1 MKIKEVT
8 QAVGGNLTPRMV
20 RHYHTLGLL
29 PVAARSPGNYRV
41 YTERDVQQLRR
52 IVALKQQGFQLN
64 HIQKLLATDFAED
77 SLLQQ
82 LQQQYRMVMQQ
93 IAKLRHTAV
102 ALEGLLGRDRSC
114 QSIQA
119 DALATLRLLQVETQD
134 GLLQLEQ
141 LWDNCDAASHAHPE
155 AFRESLQQ
163 LLPDLSERSEIEAD
177 LLSKL
182 VLACGD
188 VSLVDFVRVGEGAI
202 ATARNILSTGCQIV
216 GDVPAVTAAL
226 DRTRL
231 AHLNCTVETLI
242 DNPHI
247 TTAEDAEQE
256 FWQHDQWQERLQQLS
271 KDCVLVIGYAPSV
284 LMSACK
290 LIEKGAL
297 QPALIIGMPIG
308 FSHAPAAKRQLM
320 RLGVPFITT
329 IGTIGGGLLAAVA
342 LNALAESLIEKPDC
356 HCYLTK

>member
-8 QAVGGNLTPRMV
+8 EAVGGGLTPRMV

-41 YTERDVQQLRR
+41 YTDRDVQQLRR

-64 HIQKLLATDFAED
+64 HIQKLLASVSED
-77 SLLQQ
+77 SLMPQ
-82 LQQQYRMVMQQ
+82 LQQQYRLVIQQ
-93 IAKLRHTAV
+93 ISKLRHTAV
-102 ALEGLLGRDRSC
+102 ALEGLLGRDRNC
-114 QSIQA
+114 HIQA

-134 GLLQLEQ
+134 GVLQLEQ
-141 LWDNCDAASHAHPE
+141 LWDCDAASHAHPE

-163 LLPDLSERSEIEAD
+163 LLPDLSDRSEIEVD

-202 ATARNILSTGCQIV
+202 AAARNILSTGCQIV
-216 GDVPAVTAAL
+216 GDVPAVTVTL

-284 LMSACK
+284 LMSVCQ
-290 LIEKGAL
+290 LIEKGDL

-308 FSHAPAAKRQLM
+308 FAHAPVAKRQLM
-320 RLGVPFITT
+320 RSGVPFITT
-329 IGTIGGGLLAAVA
+329 VGTMGGGLLSAVA